1 MMQVAL
7 MQVLASALWGCD
19 PFNATFDDVEDA
31 RYYEAA
37 ELVAPGERGPELV
50 VMDWNV
56 KFGGAR
62 IDFWFDCHGERV
74 IMDEEEVLENLE
86 GLAMKIRQVD
96 PDILLVQE
104 IDIDSKRVAYIDQV
118 QWLLDHSDLN
128 YAVFASQWRAHHV
141 PTDGIGRVNMGNAIL
156 SKYPIRDAQR
166 IAMPQISTN
175 DALTNYFYLKR
186 HILTS
191 VVEVPDY
198 GDLHVL
204 NVHTDAFAQDGT
216 KEVQIDLFKDE
227 LDRIDRAG
235 GVFVAGGDLN
245 TLPPGSVKQND
256 FPDSICV
263 SEDFQADDFRQET
276 DALSELY
283 AAYTPAIALADYQA
297 DNAPYFTHSTQGG
310 TFWNRKLDYLFT
322 NGTFV
327 AGSGLTHQD
336 AASGGVD
343 TMELSDH
350 APITVRFAL
359 EAP

>member
-1 MMQVAL
+1 MMRVVLTQAL
-7 MQVLASALWGCD
+7 ATALWGCD
-19 PFNATFDDVEDA
+19 PFNATFDEVEDA
-31 RYYEAA
+31 QYYEAQ
-37 ELVAPGERGPELV
+37 ELIATEPPRGELV
-50 VMDWNV
+50 VMDWNI

-62 IDFWFDCHGERV
+62 IDFWFDCHGDRV
-74 IMDEEEVLENLE
+74 LMDEDEVLENME
-86 GLAMKIRQVD
+86 GLATKIRQVD
-96 PDILLVQE
+96 PDVLLMQE
-104 IDIDSKRVAYIDQV
+104 IDIDSKRVAYVDQV
-118 QWLLDHSDLN
+118 QWLLDNTELN

-191 VVEVPDY
+191 IVEVPEY

-216 KEVQIDLFKDE
+216 KELQIDLFKDE

-235 GVFVAGGDLN
+235 GIFVAGGDLN
-245 TLPPGSVKQND
+245 TLPPGSAQQNG
-256 FPDSICV
+256 FPDSICE
-263 SEDFQADDFRQET
+263 SEDFQADDFRAEE
-276 DALSELY
+276 DALSAYYED
-283 AAYTPAIALADYQA
+283 YTPAIPLEDYQA
-297 DNAPYFTHSTQGG
+297 DNSPYFTHSTQGG

-327 AGSGLTHQD
+327 PGSGLTHQN
-336 AASGGVD
+336 ASSGGME
-343 TMELSDH
+343 TMPLSDH

-359 EAP
+359 EER